1 MEYQKIANS
10 IDDNTL
16 NQPSKFRTRSWI
28 EINDESRG
36 AYNVNSQIKFKT
48 TMLKS
53 SLRDYSDAYI
63 LVKGTITVNNT
74 AAQGA
79 GANNINKKV
88 IFKNCAPFTNCIS
101 EINNTQIDNAKDID
115 IVTPMYNLIEYSD
128 NYAKTTG
135 SLWQYCKDIPARND
149 NDEIIVF
156 DVNNVT
162 DSFNIKV
169 KITDRTGNDGTKNVE
184 IMVPLKYLSNFW
196 RTLEMPLINC
206 EVNLILT
213 WSSTCVPIATGNQ
226 NQAARFAITDTKLY
240 VPVVT
245 LSTQENT
252 KFLQQLKSGFKRVIN
267 WNKYL
272 SKSELLA
279 QNPNLNHLVEP
290 SFQGINRLFVLAFEN
305 DNHRRS
311 DERYYLPTVEIKDY
325 NIVINGENFFDQPIK
340 NNKVTYDNIR
350 KIATGQG
357 DDYTTGCLLD
367 YPYFAN
373 TYKMIAVDLSK
384 QQALDADPRAI
395 QQINFTGNLDRAG
408 NTRVYFILEE
418 AKETLLDFSQG
429 TVKVL

>member
-1 MEYQKIANS
+1 MEYQKIANL

-16 NQPSKFRTRSWI
+16 NQPSKFRTRNWV

-36 AYNVNSQIKFKT
+36 VYNVNSQIKFKT

-53 SLRDYSDAYI
+53 SLCDYSNAYI
-63 LVKGTITVNNT
+63 LVKGTINVNNT

-79 GANNINKKV
+79 AANNTNKKV

-101 EINNTQIDNAKDID
+101 EINKTQIDNAIDID
-115 IVTPMYNLIEYSD
+115 IVMPMYNLIEYSD

-135 SLWQYCKDIPARND
+135 SLWQYCKDIPARN
-149 NDEIIVF
+149 NNNEITEF
-156 DVNNVT
+156 TLGNTT
-162 DSFNIKV
+162 DSLNFKV
-169 KITDRTGNDGTKNVE
+169 KFTGQTGNNGTKDVE

-213 WSSTCVPIATGNQ
+213 WASTCVLIATNIP
-226 NQAARFAITDTKLY
+226 NQAAIFEITDTKLY
-240 VPVVT
+240 VPVVA

-252 KFLQQLKSGFKRVIN
+252 KFLKQLKSGFKRVIN

-272 SKSELLA
+272 SKPELLA

-290 SFQGINRLFVLAFEN
+290 SFQGINRLFVLAFSN
-305 DNHRRS
+305 DNRRTS

-325 NIVINGENFFDQPIK
+325 NIMINGENFFDQPIK

-350 KIATGQG
+350 KIAAGQG

-395 QQINFTGNLDRAG
+395 QQINFTVNLDRAA
-408 NTRVYFILEE
+408 NTRVYFVLGEG
-418 AKETLLDFSQG
+418 KETVLDFSQG